1 MFLCFHILGIIV
13 LIPELTHIFQ
23 RGWHNHQ
30 PANTRG
36 TSKNTDLT
44 IPTSVTER
52 AILATACHG
61 WGGVSHGTFP
71 VDHHSHAPRLC
82 SVIAPGLEWGKH
94 HGYPWL
100 VEFKFPLKLRDES
113 RNEVELW
120 SHGIQWYRMVSNG
133 IQWYPMVTSYENK
146 WNNPA
151 RKVGRQVTKD
161 GEMDENRLFES

>member
-1 MFLCFHILGIIV
+1 MFVFMV
-13 LIPELTHIFQ
+13 YP
-23 RGWHNHQ
+23 
-30 PANTRG
+30 P
-36 TSKNTDLT
+36 
-44 IPTSVTER
+44 
-52 AILATACHG
+52 
-61 WGGVSHGTFP
+61 SH
-71 VDHHSHAPRLC
+71 
-82 SVIAPGLEWGKH
+82 H